1 MKLSGE
7 SGEIVFAPPEPVPH
21 SLDAYEA
28 IEAKAGTLVIF
39 HGQFYHMSYE
49 NKSSKSRHAYTFHV
63 VEGSE
68 GYQWAQDNWLKRSED
83 FPFEPIA

>member
-1 MKLSGE
+1 VRVICTLRY
-7 SGEIVFAPPEPVPH
+7 EP
-21 SLDAYEA
+21 

-68 GYQWAQDNWLKRSED
+68 GYEWAQDNWLRRKD
-83 FPFEPIA
+83 GFPFEPLA